1 MSNLTS
7 PSIRLG
13 LLYLR
18 GGNREDH
25 DQAALARLMSVSLCE
40 RLQRGA
46 EVWARVLELTTVRA
60 GQQGRVIPDLRM
72 PVAQVHRLVQ
82 ATLAAHPGMCLDFV
96 LYGQV
101 EIAERLSLT
110 VRLLRLHDETV
121 VYEGTLAGER
131 SALFEIL
138 GRLGEELLGTLGVPL
153 SPEARQQLRTPE
165 TGSFEAFLCCARA
178 LDHLTP
184 AATQAGLDP
193 AGAVRHLMEAVRR
206 DPHFERPYRLARRYA
221 LNCLERG
228 EYSAGAEL
236 LRQLL
241 QWRPGDYESQ
251 ALLGHCLLHQGGLRE
266 GQQYF
271 DRSLEIRPNVPA
283 WVGLAIFYERIGET
297 DLALDCYSRAQALE
311 TLPRDTRERWADLLA
326 QAGRLEEAIALWR
339 DLLREDPTD
348 IRIYLRLAQA
358 HQQQE
363 ELDQARWC
371 YERALGLVPTSWEA
385 LYGLAQL
392 RWQAQEYGPAL
403 ELYRRAAALQP
414 DQALLQY
421 DLGLALLQEG
431 HFEEAGIALRK
442 ALECGLP
449 QEPRARAR
457 EHLSNLGKARFRAE
471 IEADLTCRRCADLIA
486 EGRFREAVA
495 GLQQVVQ
502 TLPDHTSAWYS
513 LGLAYQGL
521 QRLEEAAAALR
532 RVLAVEPDQADA
544 HSDLSLVLL
553 QRGETEKAYQHA
565 LQAYRKR
572 PGDPEILRNFGLAC
586 LFVGRRKEGRW
597 WLNLARHLD
606 PQDAITRTCWEV
618 LRQLEMV

>member
-1 MSNLTS
+1 MSDLTS
-7 PSIRLG
+7 QSIRLG

-18 GGNREDH
+18 GGNREDY
-25 DQAALARLMSVSLCE
+25 DQAVLARLMSVSLCE

-60 GQQGRVIPDLRM
+60 GQQGRVIPDLQM
-72 PVAQVHRLVQ
+72 PVAQVHRLVK
-82 ATLAAHPGMCLDFV
+82 ATLASHPGVRLDFV

-101 EIAERLSLT
+101 EIADRLSLT
-110 VRLLRLHDETV
+110 VRLLRLRDETV
-121 VYEGTLAGER
+121 VYESTLAGER

-153 SPEARQQLRTPE
+153 SSEARQQLRTPE

-184 AATQAGLDP
+184 AAAQAGLDP
-193 AGAVRHLMEAVRR
+193 AGAVQHLMEAVRR
-206 DPHFERPYRLARRYA
+206 DPYFDRPYRLARLYA
-221 LNCLERG
+221 MNCLERG
-228 EYSAGAEL
+228 DYRAGAEL

-241 QWRPGDYESQ
+241 QWRPEDYESQ
-251 ALLGHCLLHQGGLRE
+251 ALLGHFLLHQGRLRQ
-266 GQQYF
+266 GQQHF
-271 DRSLEIRPNVPA
+271 DRSLEIQPNAPA
-283 WVGLAIFYERIGET
+283 WVGLAIFYEKIGET
-297 DLALDCYSRAQALE
+297 DLALDCYSRAQTLE
-311 TLPRDTRERWADLLA
+311 TLPRDTRERWADLLE
-326 QAGRLEEAIALWR
+326 QAGRLEEAIALWQ
-339 DLLREDPTD
+339 DLLRGDPAD
-348 IRIYLRLAQA
+348 IQLYLRLGQA
-358 HQQQE
+358 HQRLE
-363 ELDQARWC
+363 ELDQARQC
-371 YERALGLVPTSWEA
+371 YERALELAPTSWEA

-392 RWQAQEYGPAL
+392 YWQAQECEPAL

-421 DLGLALLQEG
+421 DLGLALLEEG
-431 HFEEAGIALRK
+431 HFEEAGTALRK

-449 QEPRARAR
+449 QEQRALAR

-486 EGRFREAVA
+486 EGRFREAAA
-495 GLQQVVQ
+495 GLQKVVE
-502 TLPDHTSAWYS
+502 TLPDHASAWYS
-513 LGLAYQGL
+513 LALAYQGL
-521 QRLEEAAAALR
+521 QRLEEATTALR
-532 RVLAVEPDQADA
+532 RVLEMEPDQADA

-553 QRGETEKAYQHA
+553 QQGEAEKAYQHA

-586 LFVGRRKEGRW
+586 LFVGRRREGRW

-606 PQDAITRTCWEV
+606 PEDIITQTCWEV
-618 LRQLEMV
+618 LRQLERV